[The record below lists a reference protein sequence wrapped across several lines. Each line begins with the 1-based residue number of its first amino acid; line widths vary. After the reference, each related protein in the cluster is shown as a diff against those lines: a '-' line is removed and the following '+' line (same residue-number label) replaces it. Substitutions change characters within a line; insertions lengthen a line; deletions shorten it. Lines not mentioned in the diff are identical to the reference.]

1 MDWEVVRIDDTAKG
15 RTQPAASLGFGRITF
30 NTAAC
35 KLLGD
40 YRRYRYVELMRD
52 QGGSPQVGVRFLLEG
67 ERTGNS
73 LPIRQRVANG
83 QLIGGLDIAG
93 KRVLVGLFGVEA
105 SAEKVTRY
113 SVRLAED
120 RRNILVICR
129 R

>member
-73 LPIRQRVANG
+73 LPIRQRVANDSSSAG
-83 QLIGGLDIAG
+83 WTSPGSGCWWACSGWKRRPRRSPAIRCGWMRTGGT
-93 KRVLVGLFGVEA
+93 
-105 SAEKVTRY
+105 S
-113 SVRLAED
+113 
-120 RRNILVICR
+120 
-129 R
+129 